1 MKYAP
6 DPFAEGLSFH
16 DSLPLSWKRLSELP
30 GSSTL
35 LKLNQR
41 NLSLLQ
47 SVLLND
53 DRVLD
58 VEPELEPLATEIERL
73 DQKMTLLTELLS
85 DLLRSQAILPEERL
99 VRIGAKGLSWEM
111 SEDDLHP
118 EQLIQLDL
126 YLLNEVPRPLQFIGL
141 IVGREPSRA
150 SSDCRMTMSFV
161 EHSEAVDSLMGR
173 LVFRHHRREV
183 AMARMK
189 AE

>member
-1 MKYAP
+1 MKYAA

-16 DSLPLSWKRLSELP
+16 DSLSLRWKRLSELP
-30 GSSTL
+30 DNSTL
-35 LKLNQR
+35 LRLNQR

-47 SVLLND
+47 SLLLND

-58 VEPELEPLATEIERL
+58 VEPELEPLAFKIERL

-85 DLLRSQAILPEERL
+85 DLLRTQTLLPAEKL
-99 VRIGAKGLSWEM
+99 VRVSAKGISWEV

-118 EQLIQLDL
+118 DQLLQIDL
-126 YLLNEVPRPLQFIGL
+126 YLLDEVPRPLQIIGL

-150 SSDCRMTMSFV
+150 NSDYRITMSFV
-161 EHSEAVDSLMGR
+161 ELSETVDSLMGR